1 MTQSSNIIPKLPNIS
16 PRLILK
22 VAIAVPLYRLFD
34 YLAPP
39 NLDVSDLAPGIR
51 LEVPFGSGKKIAYL
65 IEISQHSEIALEKL
79 KQIERILDEQP
90 LLSPEDIH
98 LLRWASNYY
107 HHPLGEVF
115 STAFPTLLRSGKTA
129 SLPSEKFYSLT
140 ESGKTMPSEQL
151 KRSPKQQTLLAH
163 FQDQQPASLNE
174 IELAL
179 WDKNWRAIVKALM
192 AKALLQA
199 APDTPTIR
207 CAAKQTTNTK
217 LVIGEITN
225 NDTGKLQLNAEQQT
239 AITAV
244 NSALGEFGVFL
255 LEGITGSGKT
265 EVYMQVIR
273 SVLERGQQVLV
284 LVPEINLTP
293 QLEARFRQRFSVA
306 LALSHS
312 NLTDKQR
319 HSAWLNMQQG
329 NSAILLGTRS
339 ALFTPLKNP
348 GLIILD
354 EEHDSS
360 FKQQEGFRF
369 SARDVAIMRGK
380 ALDIPVLLG
389 SATPS
394 LETLHNA
401 NQQRYRHLVL
411 SKRAGTAVEPTL
423 HLLDIRNKKMH
434 HGLSEALIEELR
446 KGLANQEQVLLFLNR
461 RGFAPT
467 LICHGCGWVARCQHC
482 DANLVIHNHQKL
494 LRCHHCGKEQRL
506 IPNCPSCTIGELM
519 PLGLGTERI
528 EDALRELFPDKT
540 LVRLDRDTTQRKG
553 SLERYLGQI
562 NSGKADIILGT
573 QMLAKGHHFPNVTL
587 VAIVDVDSGL
597 FSIDYHAT
605 ERLAQMI
612 VQVSGRAGRA
622 EKHGK
627 VILQT
632 RHPEHALLNTLIKDG
647 YNLFAQIALAERKQ
661 ALLPPFSYH
670 ALLRAQAGK
679 PQLPLDF
686 LQAAA
691 TLAKTYSVKNLQ
703 ILGPVAAPMEKRA
716 GLYRYQL
723 LFQSTTRSDLQ
734 KCLTE
739 LIANIDGITN
749 VKKIRWS
756 LDVDPIDLF

>member
-1 MTQSSNIIPKLPNIS
+1 MAKLPGFLPKL
-16 PRLILK
+16 ILR

-34 YLAPP
+34 YSVPDG
-39 NLDVSDLAPGIR
+39 LDVSSLTPGIR
-51 LEVPFGSGKKIAYL
+51 LKVPFGAGEKIAYL
-65 IEISQHSEIALEKL
+65 IEISQHSEIAPEKL
-79 KQIERILDEQP
+79 KPIESILDNYS
-90 LLSPEDIH
+90 LLSVKDIR
-98 LLRWASNYY
+98 LLHWASSYY

-115 STAFPTLLRSGKTA
+115 AAAFPASLRNGKTP
-129 SLPSEKFYSLT
+129 SQPLPKPVYSLT
-140 ESGKTMPSEQL
+140 ESGKAMQGGQL
-151 KRSPKQQTLLAH
+151 NRSPKQQQLLVHLQRHHAN
-163 FQDQQPASLNE
+163 SLTE
-174 IELAL
+174 TELTQ
-179 WDKNWRAIVKALM
+179 WNQNWRPTVKALL
-192 AKALLQA
+192 AKSLLQITFGPSLTNELSTDA
-199 APDTPTIR
+199 DFDTTSV
-207 CAAKQTTNTK
+207 ND
-217 LVIGEITN
+217 EITYKN
-225 NDTGKLQLNAEQQT
+225 ANQLPLNQEQQSAIAAVT
-239 AITAV
+239 A
-244 NSALGEFGVFL
+244 ALGKFAVFL

-265 EVYMQVIR
+265 EVYMQVIQ

-293 QLEARFRQRFSVA
+293 QLENRFKERFSVA

-319 HSAWLNMQQG
+319 HTAWFNMQKG
-329 NSAILLGTRS
+329 TSAILLGTRS
-339 ALFTPLKNP
+339 ALFTPLKKP

-354 EEHDSS
+354 EEHDAS

-380 ALDIPVLLG
+380 LLNIPVLLG

-394 LETLHNA
+394 LESLHNA
-401 NQQRYRHLVL
+401 NQQRYRHLIL
-411 SKRAGTAVEPTL
+411 SKRAGTAVEPDL
-423 HLLDIRNKKMH
+423 QLLDIRNKKMH

-446 KGLANQEQVLLFLNR
+446 KVLANQEQILLFLNR

-482 DANLVIHNHQKL
+482 DANLVIHNRQKL

-506 IPNCPSCTIGELM
+506 QPNCPACKTGELM

-528 EDALRELFPDKT
+528 EDALRELFPDT
-540 LVRLDRDTTQRKG
+540 TVVRLDRDTTQRKG
-553 SLERYLGQI
+553 SLEHYLAQI
-562 NSGKADIILGT
+562 NSGKANIILGT

-605 ERLAQMI
+605 ERLAQTI

-622 EKHGK
+622 EKPGK

-632 RHPEHALLNTLIKDG
+632 RHPEHALLNTLVHNG
-647 YNLFAQIALAERKQ
+647 YRQFAQIALAERKQ

-679 PQLPLDF
+679 PHLPLDF

-691 TLAKTYSVKNLQ
+691 TLAKTYASGTQV
-703 ILGPVAAPMEKRA
+703 LGPIAAPMEKRA

-723 LFQSTTRSDLQ
+723 LFQSDKRSDLQ
-734 KCLTE
+734 SCLAK
-739 LIANIDGITN
+739 LIANIDSIAN
-749 VKKIRWS
+749 MKKIRWS
-756 LDVDPIDLF
+756 LDVDPVDLF

>member
-1 MTQSSNIIPKLPNIS
+1 MAKLPGFS
-16 PRLILK
+16 SRLILK
-22 VAIAVPLYRLFD
+22 VAIAVPLYQLFD
-34 YLAPP
+34 YLSPP
-39 NLDVSDLAPGIR
+39 DLDINTLNPGIR
-51 LEVPFGSGKKIAYL
+51 LEVPFGKGKKIAYL

-90 LLSPEDIH
+90 LLSPEDIR
-98 LLRWASNYY
+98 LLHWASNYY

-115 STAFPTLLRSGKTA
+115 SAAFPTLLRSGKKA
-129 SLPSEKFYSLT
+129 SFPSEQFYSLT

-151 KRSPKQQTLLAH
+151 KRSPRQQTLLAH
-163 FQDQQPASLNE
+163 FQDYPPAGLNE
-174 IELAL
+174 TELAL
-179 WDKNWRAIVKALM
+179 WDKNWRATVKALT
-192 AKALLQA
+192 AKSLLQVA
-199 APDTPTIR
+199 SDTPTMR

-217 LVIGEITN
+217 PIISEITN
-225 NDTGKLQLNAEQQT
+225 NDTSKLQLNAEQQA

-244 NSALGEFGVFL
+244 IRALGKFQVFL
-255 LEGITGSGKT
+255 LEGVTGSGKT
-265 EVYMQVIR
+265 EVYMQIIR

-293 QLEARFRQRFSVA
+293 QLEERFRQRFSVA
-306 LALSHS
+306 LGLSHS

-319 HSAWLNMQQG
+319 QSAWLNMQQG
-329 NSAILLGTRS
+329 NSSILLGTRS
-339 ALFTPLKNP
+339 ALFTPLENP

-354 EEHDSS
+354 EEHDTS

-369 SARDVAIMRGK
+369 SARDVAIMRAK
-380 ALDIPVLLG
+380 LLNIPVLLG

-394 LETLHNA
+394 LESLHNA
-401 NQQRYRHLVL
+401 NQERYRHLIL
-411 SKRAGTAVEPTL
+411 SKRAGTAIEPTL

-434 HGLSEALIEELR
+434 HGLSEALIDELR

-467 LICHGCGWVARCQHC
+467 LICHGCGWVARCKHC
-482 DANLVIHNHQKL
+482 DANLVIHNHQQR

-506 IPNCPSCTIGELM
+506 IPLCPDCKSGELM

-528 EDALRELFPDKT
+528 EVALRELFPGKT

-553 SLERYLGQI
+553 SLERYLAQI
-562 NSGKADIILGT
+562 NQGKADIILGT

-605 ERLAQMI
+605 ERLAQTI

-622 EKHGK
+622 EKPGK

-632 RHPEHALLNTLIKDG
+632 RHPDHALLNTLIRED
-647 YNLFAQIALAERKQ
+647 YNHFAQIALAERKQ
-661 ALLPPFSYH
+661 AGLPPFSYH

-679 PQLPLDF
+679 PNVPLDF
-686 LQAAA
+686 LHSAA
-691 TLAKTYSVKNLQ
+691 TLAKTYTIKQTQ

-723 LFQSTTRSDLQ
+723 LFQSNKRSDLQ

-739 LIANIDGITN
+739 LIANIDSITN